1 MDKLLSLSLSLLAFD
16 SQAPCSTFDKSKNIY
31 KLVSA
36 ERYRYM
42 NINIDI
48 ALDMDV
54 ETHTFI
60 KKVRIFDKSKKN
72 HFYFTVK

>member
-1 MDKLLSLSLSLLAFD
+1 
-16 SQAPCSTFDKSKNIY
+16 
-31 KLVSA
+31 
-36 ERYRYM
+36 M

-60 KKVRIFDKSKKN
+60 KKVIFDKNKKN